1 MDGAVAFARGI
12 SRRRNGADGN
22 SIEASAAMSNATDPQ
37 ADLSGGRTAT
47 RSPWGTVAAVVVLT
61 VAAAVVVKLI
71 WPAADV
77 QPRSPPMPAV
87 SEPQSAAPKA
97 LAPALPELDRFTVL
111 RQRMVDV
118 QLAARDIRDERVLD
132 VMRRVP
138 RHLFVP
144 ESQRESAYADWP
156 LQIGEGQT
164 ISQPYIVALM
174 TQLAQPKPESRALDV
189 GTGSGYQAAVL
200 AELCRDVYSI
210 EIIESLA
217 TDASLRLA
225 ELGYRNVEVR
235 CGDGYRGWLEH
246 APYDVIILAAAPSH
260 IPEPLVEQLAPG
272 GRLVLP
278 VGGWSQE
285 LVVVEK
291 QADGTTRKW
300 SEIGVVFVPMTGE
313 AERPKSR

>member
-1 MDGAVAFARGI
+1 
-12 SRRRNGADGN
+12 
-22 SIEASAAMSNATDPQ
+22 
-37 ADLSGGRTAT
+37 
-47 RSPWGTVAAVVVLT
+47 
-61 VAAAVVVKLI
+61 
-71 WPAADV
+71 
-77 QPRSPPMPAV
+77 MPAV
-87 SEPQSAAPKA
+87 SEPPSVGRTSPAPV
-97 LAPALPELDRFTVL
+97 LPEPDRFAVL

-118 QLAARDIRDERVLD
+118 QLAARDVTDERVLD

-144 ESQRESAYADWP
+144 ESQRDSAYADWP

-174 TQLAQPKPESRALDV
+174 TQLARPKPESRALDV

-200 AELCRDVYSI
+200 AELCREVYSV
-210 EIIESLA
+210 EIVEPLA
-217 TDASLRLA
+217 VDARRRLA
-225 ELGYRNVEVR
+225 ELGYRNVDVR
-235 CGDGYRGWLEH
+235 CADGYRGWPEH
-246 APYDVIILAAAPSH
+246 APFDVIILAAAPSH
-260 IPEPLVEQLAPG
+260 VPEPLVEQLAPG

-291 QADGTTRKW
+291 NADGTTRRW

-313 AERPKSR
+313 AQKR